1 MNLIVDIGNSRI
13 KLAVFEL
20 DSLKTLILATPST
33 VEKSVK
39 ILQKKFKIDKAIV
52 SSVTDIPPQLIKYID
67 KLSFSLF
74 LSSYTKVPFINNY
87 QSPSTLGV
95 DRIALVTAA
104 SFQFPNQDVLVID
117 AGTCITYDFLTHKNT
132 YEGGAI
138 SPGINM
144 RLNAMNYYTK
154 KLPLVKFDEKELQIG
169 NTTENAILFGAANG
183 VIAEIE
189 GFITHFSTKSKK
201 LTVVLTGGDS
211 IFLAKRLKN
220 SIFANSNF
228 LLEGLNS
235 ILAYNLKISNE
246 SS

>member
-1 MNLIVDIGNSRI
+1 MNLIIDIGNTRI
-13 KLAVFEL
+13 KLAVFESDNL
-20 DSLKTLILATPST
+20 KFVEIASPHTLIDSLYEIKNQYNI
-33 VEKSVK
+33 VN
-39 ILQKKFKIDKAIV
+39 AIV
-52 SSVTDIPPQLIKYID
+52 SSVTEIPAELE
-67 KLSFSLF
+67 LF
-74 LSSYTKVPFINNY
+74 LHDLTFSILLSSDTVVPFVNQYEN
-87 QSPSTLGV
+87 PATLGV

-104 SFQFPNQDVLVID
+104 SVKFPKQDVLVID
-117 AGTCITYDFLTHKNT
+117 AGTCITYDFLTHNNN
-132 YEGGAI
+132 YLGGAI

-144 RLNAMNYYTK
+144 RLQAMNYFTK
-154 KLPLVKFDEKELQIG
+154 KLPLIQFNDKELEIG
-169 NTTENAILFGAANG
+169 NSTENAILFGALNG
-183 VIAEIE
+183 VLAEIE
-189 GFITHFSTKSKK
+189 GFIAHFSAKSEK

>member
-20 DSLKTLILATPST
+20 DKL
-33 VEKSVK
+33 KSVIITSPSALK
-39 ILQKKFKIDKAIV
+39 ESMNMLKRNFKIDKAIV
-52 SSVTDIPPQLIKYID
+52 SSVTEIPTVLVNFLNDLPFSMQLSNK
-67 KLSFSLF
+67 
-74 LSSYTKVPFINNY
+74 TNVPFINLY
-87 QSPSTLGV
+87 ETPQTLGV
-95 DRIALVTAA
+95 DRIALVSAA
-104 SFQFPNQDVLVID
+104 SFQFPKQDVLVID
-117 AGTCITYDFLTHKNT
+117 AGTCITYDFLTNKNS

-144 RLNAMNYYTK
+144 RLKAMNYYTK
-154 KLPLVKFDEKELQIG
+154 KLPLIRFDEKELEIG
-169 NTTENAILFGAANG
+169 NNTENAILFGAVNG
-183 VIAEIE
+183 VLAEIE
-189 GFITHFSTKSKK
+189 GFISHFSSKSEK